1 MAERFR
7 GDGGGVSG
15 DMAGDV
21 DGCSGSV
28 GGECGDAKA
37 GEAGGSDSG
46 KVEDGGV
53 DVYLT
58 HYLVI
63 PAGVGGIQH
72 NHRHE
77 RFFVD
82 Q

>member
-28 GGECGDAKA
+28 GRDCRDAKA
-37 GEAGGSDSG
+37 GDAGGSDSG
-46 KVEDGGV
+46 EVEDGGV

-63 PAGVGGIQH
+63 PTGVGGIQLLLSAKP
-72 NHRHE
+72 
-77 RFFVD
+77 
-82 Q
+82 